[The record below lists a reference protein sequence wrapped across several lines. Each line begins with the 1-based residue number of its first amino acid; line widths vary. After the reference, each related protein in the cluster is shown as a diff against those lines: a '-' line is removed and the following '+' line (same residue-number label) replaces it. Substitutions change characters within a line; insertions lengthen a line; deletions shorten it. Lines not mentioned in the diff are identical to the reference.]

1 MELVNL
7 RAIKLE
13 DTDNILKWKNNVN
26 VKKYFCIQD
35 DLTKEQHMQWLK
47 NRVDTDE
54 VVQFVIESNELK
66 KDVGSVYLRDIDNN
80 NQKAE
85 FGIFIGE
92 DDARNKGI
100 GTAATKKIIEYGF
113 KHLKLH
119 KIYLRVFAENINAIR
134 AYEKAGFEYEGTA
147 KDHIKLPNGKYQSI
161 IFMAIFNS
169 INKS

>member
-7 RAIKLE
+7 RTIKLE
-13 DTDNILKWKNNVN
+13 DTDNILEWKNNVN
-26 VKKYFCIQD
+26 VKKNFCIQD

-47 NRVDTDE
+47 NKVETGE
-54 VVQFVIESNELK
+54 VVQFIIESNELK

-85 FGIFIGE
+85 FGIFVGE

-100 GTAATKKIIEYGF
+100 GTAATKKIIDYGF
-113 KHLKLH
+113 THLKLN
-119 KIYLRVFAENINAIR
+119 KIYLRVFAENTNAIR

-161 IFMAIFNS
+161 IFMAIFNR